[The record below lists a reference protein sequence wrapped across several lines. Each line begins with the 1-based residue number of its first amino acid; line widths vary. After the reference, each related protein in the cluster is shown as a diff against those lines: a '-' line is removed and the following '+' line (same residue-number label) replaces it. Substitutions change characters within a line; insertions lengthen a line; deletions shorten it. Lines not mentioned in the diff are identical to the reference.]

1 MNKHYVRDWSGNYDP
16 AADRRAERLAIRGLV
31 VVALFVAC
39 CWACGAYAQTAPTCV
54 LTSSATK
61 VVSPGSVTLGYSST
75 GAATCTATSSG
86 NQTAWNGSKPLSGS
100 QTLTGMKASS
110 DYTLT
115 CAAAQA
121 INGTAAL
128 SWTPPTQNTD
138 GTALTNLAGYDV
150 LYGSSCT
157 ALSQTLTLKD
167 PSLTSYQMQLP
178 PGPYCFAMK
187 SYNTNG
193 DRSPAP
199 GNTATKTVTVG
210 PAPTC
215 TSTVHVDVTVLPSPP
230 ALLTVDTTAY
240 EINKTTDAL
249 ALNAVG
255 SVPLGVTCK
264 PEYDANG
271 LNVVPR
277 DLVKFKT
284 STRPLVVVAK
294 CG

>member
-1 MNKHYVRDWSGNYDP
+1 VNKFYVRDWSGNYDP
-16 AADRRAERLAIRGLV
+16 KADARAERLAIRGLV

-39 CWACGAYAQTAPTCV
+39 AWACGAYAQTAPTCV
-54 LTSSATK
+54 ITASATK

-75 GAATCTATSSG
+75 GAASCTATSTG
-86 NQTAWNGSKPLSGS
+86 NQPAWQGSKPLAGS

-121 INGTAAL
+121 TTGPAVL
-128 SWTPPTQNTD
+128 SWSPPTQNTD
-138 GTALTNLAGYDV
+138 GTTLTNLAGYDV
-150 LYGSSCT
+150 LYGASCT

-167 PSLTSYQMQLP
+167 PSLTTYTMQLP

-187 SYNTNG
+187 AYNAVG
-193 DRSPAP
+193 DRSP
-199 GNTATKTVTVG
+199 TASNIVPKTVTVG
-210 PAPTC
+210 PASTC
-215 TSTVHVDVTVLPSPP
+215 TSTVHVDVSVLPSPP
-230 ALLTVDTTAY
+230 TLLTIDTTAY
-240 EINKTTDAL
+240 EVNKSTDAIKL
-249 ALNAVG
+249 AAVG
-255 SVPLGVTCK
+255 TVDLGVTCK

-277 DLVKFKT
+277 DRVKFKSAT
-284 STRPLVVVAK
+284 KPLVVVAK